1 MNKLLIEK
9 GFDESEITDLYSC
22 FRPTK
27 KNYGKGELIMGISGE
42 NDEVGIIT
50 EGTAYLVSIN
60 GEGQKSIVNCYRRGD
75 VFGSRFSP
83 DSLLNAYYIVAHSP
97 CDITYISYK
106 KLTSCCEKCCSK
118 HVRLLD
124 FFINTSVRRWQI
136 HIDILSQRTI
146 RGRLMYYFSYLSAE
160 EGKSAVKLPMSLSD
174 LADYLSI
181 DRSAM
186 MREIKKLN
194 ADGVIRSKG
203 TDIEV
208 LQVQGNTV
216 QSR

>member
-9 GFDESEITDLYSC
+9 DFTAEEISGLYSC
-22 FRPTK
+22 FNPFEKSYR
-27 KNYGKGELIMGISGE
+27 KNEVVMRMSE
-42 NDEVGIIT
+42 ESDDVGIIT
-50 EGTAYLVSIN
+50 DGTAYLVSIN
-60 GEGQKSIVNCYRRGD
+60 SDGQKSIVNCYRRGD

-83 DSLLNAYYIVAHSP
+83 NSLLNAYYIVAHTP
-97 CDITYISYK
+97 CNITYISYK
-106 KLTSCCEKCCSK
+106 KLTSRCENCCGK

-124 FFINTSVRRWQI
+124 LFISTSVRRWQI

-146 RGRLMYYFSYLSAE
+146 RSRLIYYFAYLTSE

-174 LADYLSI
+174 LADYLSV

-203 TDIEV
+203 TSVEV
-208 LQVQGNTV
+208 L
-216 QSR
+216 RI

>member
-9 GFDESEITDLYSC
+9 GFTADEISKLYSC
-22 FRPTK
+22 FRPVE
-27 KNYGKGELIMGISGE
+27 KNYGKGKVIMRMSDESG
-42 NDEVGIIT
+42 DVGIIT
-50 EGTAYLVSIN
+50 YGTAYLVSIN
-60 GEGQKSIVNCYRRGD
+60 SDGQKSIVNCYRRGD

-83 DSLLNAYYIVAHSP
+83 NSLLNAYYIVTYTA
-97 CDITYISYK
+97 CNITYINYE
-106 KLTSCCEKCCSK
+106 KLTSCCENCCGR

-124 FFINTSVRRWQI
+124 LFINTSVRRWQT

-146 RGRLMYYFSYLSAE
+146 RGRLIYYLAYLTSE

-174 LADYLSI
+174 LADYLSV

-194 ADGVIRSKG
+194 EEGIIRSKG
-203 TDIEV
+203 KNVEV
-208 LQVQGNTV
+208 LRV
-216 QSR
+216 